1 MFLPWAGYSRVSR
14 VGDRKDT
21 LTSHE
26 DQRQRITAYA
36 VGRGLEVALL
46 PEESDIS
53 GGRIERPILEEALEG
68 IEQGRYAGVMVAQL
82 DRLSRMQLV
91 DALTVIRRVEQAGGQ
106 VIAVAE
112 NFDAATPEGRL
123 ARNMFLSLAEMQL
136 DRYKAQFARS
146 KGQAVA
152 NGIWPCP
159 VVPFG
164 YRKVN
169 KRLVRDEQTSA
180 RVVAGFEARAG
191 GAAWKHVADELGL
204 GLNTAAKVIRN
215 PVYRGEIRYAGHTN
229 VTAHEPLVPRDL
241 WEAAQRSQPRP
252 PRRKGARDPALL
264 QGLARCASCGGAMT
278 PNSARRRGRLDA
290 IYRCMAYKAA
300 GRCEAPASIAQPK
313 LDAYVERLAL
323 EQIEALSITARQ
335 RSEAVESALT
345 ELCAAEAE
353 LDAYQ
358 TLTRVTDIGADRF
371 GAGMRTR
378 VEAVERGRAQVVDAR
393 LAAGT
398 VPAPLALRELW
409 PDLSIAER
417 GQILRGAVGVVWVR
431 PGRGPASERARVVAA
446 GFEPP
451 RPTRRERLELRAL
464 AWDSDL
470 PGEIGPSGPQDGE

>member
-1 MFLPWAGYSRVSR
+1 MLLPWAGYTRVSR
-14 VGDRKDT
+14 VGDRKET

-26 DQRQRITAYA
+26 DQRQRISAYA
-36 VGRGLEVALL
+36 SARGLEVALL

-68 IEQGRYAGVMVAQL
+68 IDQGRYAGVMVAQL

-91 DALTVIRRVEQAGGQ
+91 DALVVIRRVEEAGGQ

-152 NGIWPCP
+152 NGVWPCP

-169 KRLVRDEQTSA
+169 KRLVPDEQEGA
-180 RVVAGFEARAG
+180 RVLAGFETRAG
-191 GAAWKHVADELGL
+191 GGAWKDVAAALGL
-204 GLNTAAKVIRN
+204 GLNTAAKIIRN
-215 PVYRGEIRYAGHTN
+215 PVYRGEIRYAGHSN
-229 VTAHEPLVPRDL
+229 ATAHEPLVPRDL

-252 PRRKGARDPALL
+252 PRRGGAKDPALL
-264 QGLARCASCGGAMT
+264 QGLVRCASCGGAMT
-278 PNSARRRGRLDA
+278 PNSARRRGRVDA

-300 GRCEAPASIAQPK
+300 GHCEAAASIAQAK
-313 LDAYVERLAL
+313 LDTYVEGLAL
-323 EQIEALSITARQ
+323 EHIEALTITARQ
-335 RSEAVESALT
+335 RSEMVESALR
-345 ELCAAEAE
+345 ELDASEAE

-358 TLTRVTDIGADRF
+358 TVTRVTEVGAERF
-371 GAGMRTR
+371 TAGMRSR
-378 VEAVERGRAQVVDAR
+378 IEAVEGARSRVADAR
-393 LAAGT
+393 LVAGPL
-398 VPAPLALRELW
+398 PAPLPLRELW

-417 GQILRGAVGVVWVR
+417 GHVLRGAVGVVWVR
-431 PGRGPASERARVVAA
+431 PGRGLASERARVVAA

-451 RPTRRERLELRAL
+451 RPPRRQRLELRSLDWQA
-464 AWDSDL
+464 DL
-470 PGEIGPSGPQDGE
+470 PGEIRSSRPQDGE

>member
-1 MFLPWAGYSRVSR
+1 MTMPWAGYTRVSR

-21 LTSHE
+21 LTSHK
-26 DQRQRITAYA
+26 DQRQRIAGYA
-36 VGRGLEVALL
+36 AGRELELVVL
-46 PEESDIS
+46 PEESDVS

-68 IEQGRYAGVMVAQL
+68 IEHGRYAGVMVAQL

-91 DALTVIRRVEQAGGQ
+91 DALEVIRRVEQAGGQ

-146 KGQAVA
+146 KSQAVA

-164 YRKVN
+164 YRKLN
-169 KRLVRDEQTSA
+169 KRLVPDEQTRA
-180 RVVAGFEARAG
+180 RVVAGFEARAAG
-191 GAAWKHVADELGL
+191 GAWKEVAAALGA
-204 GLNTAAKVIRN
+204 GLASAAKIIRN
-215 PVYRGEIRYAGHTN
+215 PVYRGEIRYSGHTN
-229 VTAHEPLVPRDL
+229 VAAHKPLVPRDL

-252 PRRKGARDPALL
+252 PRRKSAEGPALL
-264 QGLARCASCGGAMT
+264 QGLVRCASCSGAMT

-290 IYRCMAYKAA
+290 IYRCMAYKAGGKCA
-300 GRCEAPASIAQPK
+300 APAHIAQPK

-323 EQIEALSITARQ
+323 EQIDALSITARE
-335 RSEAVESALT
+335 RTEAVESAVT
-345 ELCAAEAE
+345 ELQAAEAE
-353 LDAYQ
+353 FDAFQ
-358 TLTRVTDIGADRF
+358 TVTRVTEVGPERF
-371 GAGMRTR
+371 GAGMRAR
-378 VEAVERGRAQVVDAR
+378 ILAVERARGRVADAR
-393 LAAGT
+393 LAAGP

-417 GQILRGAVGVVWVR
+417 GHVLRGAVGVVWVR
-431 PGRGPASERARVVAA
+431 PGRGPASERARVIAA

-451 RPTRRERLELRAL
+451 KPVRRNRLELRKLEWKA
-464 AWDSDL
+464 DL
-470 PGEIGPSGPQDGE
+470 PGEIRPSGPQDSE